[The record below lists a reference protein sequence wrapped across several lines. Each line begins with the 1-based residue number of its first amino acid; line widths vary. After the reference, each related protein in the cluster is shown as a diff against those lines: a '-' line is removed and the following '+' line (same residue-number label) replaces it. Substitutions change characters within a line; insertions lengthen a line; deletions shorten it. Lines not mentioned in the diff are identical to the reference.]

1 MQNRKLNEKYTDKEL
16 AESFVFRDD
25 LSAEEKKQ
33 SDADLREIRN
43 NLRSKVTPKQMLLS
57 RLLQLKY
64 QIEDYLKNPNNVIEP
79 NT

>member
-1 MQNRKLNEKYTDKEL
+1 MHEKYTDKEL

-64 QIEDYLKNPNNVIEP
+64 QIEDYLKNPNNGIEP